1 MKSDNVSTC
10 LTQEADEWRDRALN
24 AESTLKDLRQQ
35 YQADVV
41 SAEVRGAVWALEER
55 AHLMTASDRQ
65 TEANRICQK
74 ARRAAGGSK

>member
-1 MKSDNVSTC
+1 MKSNNISTC

-24 AESTLKDLRQQ
+24 AESALNDLRQR

-55 AHLMTASDRQ
+55 AHLMTSSDRKA
-65 TEANRICQK
+65 EAERICRM
-74 ARRAAGGSK
+74 ARAVAGELK